1 MPKYRIKALIPLIF
15 AVLLVGIFCSSSSGQ
30 SAGKVAVLYFADHS
44 GFDSGGGCLS
54 IWPLRVIFGSG
65 TKQEKWDLKVG
76 FRDMLNEKLIEAGYD
91 IIEPGTADKVL
102 QEIGEENPAALVRQ
116 LGADVMVVGDI
127 RKFEQHRMRA
137 SSQGPT
143 SLGAGDGM
151 EMAAMGGVGGY
162 FYSANVKTNVS
173 LYDSSGEEIETSE
186 VNSKKNLRD
195 FYMGVG
201 PMTYHRGDRKDEDYS
216 SEKRPPI
223 VSYKKLDAVKFGSD
237 EYKNR
242 TLFGTATMDVMEN
255 IVAKIDEH
263 LMPEAL
269 SEIQGKIVYIGTGER
284 LKENEV
290 YINLGAGD
298 GIKAGLKLGV
308 FVKGIKITDP
318 DTGAELGTVP
328 EQRVGSIKIS
338 RVEAEHLSLAEIIEK
353 TRKIEQG
360 NIVKQE

>member
-1 MPKYRIKALIPLIF
+1 MPKYRVKALMPLIF
-15 AVLLVGIFCSSSSGQ
+15 AVLLISIFCSSSSGQ
-30 SAGKVAVLYFADHS
+30 SSDKVAVLYFADHS

-91 IIEPGTADKVL
+91 IIEPGIADKAL
-102 QEIGEENPAALVRQ
+102 KEIGEENPAALARQ
-116 LGADVMVVGDI
+116 LGADVMIVGDI

-143 SLGAGDGM
+143 SLGAGEGM
-151 EMAAMGGVGGY
+151 EMAAMGGVGGF
-162 FYSANVKTNVS
+162 FYSASVKTNVS

-201 PMTYHRGDRKDEDYS
+201 PMTYHRGDREDENYS
-216 SEKRPPI
+216 SEKQPPI

-242 TLFGTATMDVMEN
+242 TLFGMATMDVMDN
-255 IVAKIDEH
+255 IIGKVDEY
-263 LMPEAL
+263 LAPEAL
-269 SEIQGKIVYIGTGER
+269 ADTQGKIVYVGTGDR
-284 LKENEV
+284 LKKNEV

-298 GIKAGLKLGV
+298 GIKTGLKLGV
-308 FVKGIKITDP
+308 FVKGIKLTDP
-318 DTGAELGTVP
+318 DTGAELGAVP
-328 EQRVGSIKIS
+328 EQRIGSIKIS
-338 RVEAEHLSLAEIIEK
+338 RVEAEHLSLAEIVEK
-353 TRKIEQG
+353 TSQIEQG